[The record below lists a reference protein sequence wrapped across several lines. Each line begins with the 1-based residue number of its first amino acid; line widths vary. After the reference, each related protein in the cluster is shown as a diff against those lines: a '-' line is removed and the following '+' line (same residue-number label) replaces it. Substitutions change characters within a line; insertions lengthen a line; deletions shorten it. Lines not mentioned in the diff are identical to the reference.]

1 MRRSPL
7 LLALF
12 VLAVA
17 LPAASPARMATALA
31 NNVPPTIAGVPTA
44 GSTLTASNGSWTF
57 TPTSFAYQW
66 QRCDSDGSNC
76 NDIRGATSNAYT
88 LTAADITHTV
98 LVDVSASDLFA
109 SNDATSDPTPI
120 VSSANGPVAD
130 VQPAISGTAQV
141 GQTLAVSNGSWTPT
155 ASTFAYLWQLCA
167 GDGGDC
173 LNLPGATKS
182 SFTITKD
189 DAAHTL
195 RALVTAQT
203 AAGDIAT
210 AHSNTTGRVPGGAA
224 LPAPAPTTATT
235 TSTTGTTTT
244 TTTGSRPQP
253 TLTVLGLRR
262 SGTRLSASFRVCS
275 NVAGPI
281 TITERDTKGKKIAA
295 ATRHFV
301 VNVSSCSNLS
311 HSWTLLARFRRAGRL
326 VVTLQARDQTGA
338 VSKPF
343 GSSLVFH

>member
-1 MRRSPL
+1 MGRSPL

-12 VLAVA
+12 VLAAV

-31 NNVPPTIAGVPTA
+31 NNVPPTIDGAPSA

-57 TPTSFAYQW
+57 TPTSYAYQW

-76 NDIRGATSNAYT
+76 DDIRGATSNAYT

-98 LVDVSASDLFA
+98 LVDVIASDIFA
-109 SNDATSDPTPI
+109 SNDATSEPTPI
-120 VSSANGPVAD
+120 VSSANGPAAD

-155 ASTFAYLWQLCA
+155 AAKFAYQWQLCA
-167 GDGGDC
+167 GDGSEC

-182 SFTITKD
+182 SFAITKD

-224 LPAPAPTTATT
+224 LPTPATTTTATT
-235 TSTTGTTTT
+235 PATTGTTTT
-244 TTTGSRPQP
+244 TTSRPQP

-262 SGTRLSASFRVCS
+262 SGTHLSISFRVCS
-275 NVAGPI
+275 SVAGPI
-281 TITERDTKGKKIAA
+281 TITERDTKGKVAA

-301 VNVSSCSNLS
+301 VNVSTCSNLS
-311 HSWTLLARFRRAGRL
+311 PSWTLLARVRRAGRL
-326 VVTLQARDQTGA
+326 IVTLDARDQNGA
-338 VSKPF
+338 VCRSV